1 MAGGPSPAGGR
12 QGDYNRQQSLRNAEL
27 GASLCR
33 MLGCLPVYQNSRCS
47 FLERDQRC
55 RGERGEGS
63 PDYSITGIVGT
74 RRQDHPA
81 LGLEQGGAGQRWLGS
96 EQGGLH
102 PQWQCPS
109 GLGKWRQAPVLG
121 KEAGPGLAGLPLPA
135 GGEAGWQCQEGVVGR
150 QGLRWFCCH

>member
-1 MAGGPSPAGGR
+1 MK
-12 QGDYNRQQSLRNAEL
+12 
-27 GASLCR
+27 
-33 MLGCLPVYQNSRCS
+33 
-47 FLERDQRC
+47 
-55 RGERGEGS
+55 EG
-63 PDYSITGIVGT
+63 PDYSITGIMDT

-121 KEAGPGLAGLPLPA
+121 KEAGLGGSARREWLGGRSQVGLLPLKSPT
-135 GGEAGWQCQEGVVGR
+135 GKC
-150 QGLRWFCCH
+150 LT